1 MDVER
6 PHAAI
11 ELPEGSW
18 WDWEVL
24 AWDSGRFR
32 LAADYDLSY
41 HHGLE
46 LVFTAPL
53 FVSCPAAFHD
63 PVFRAPTPE
72 ELLRAGRQLGG
83 RPPVLVAFE
92 ADAGG
97 SEPISCLVAAERLD
111 IVQET
116 VLRYWRE
123 DWAPGR
129 RFAPWVQPPGR

>member
-1 MDVER
+1 MDVKR

-18 WDWEVL
+18 WDWDVL
-24 AWDSGRFR
+24 AWDSGQFR

-46 LVFTAPL
+46 LAFTAPL

-72 ELLRAGRQLGG
+72 ESLRVTRQLGG

-97 SEPISCLVAAERLD
+97 SEPVSCLVAAERLD

-116 VLRYWRE
+116 VLRYWRA
-123 DWAPGR
+123 DSAPDQ
-129 RFAPWVQPPGR
+129 RFAPWVQPPGQ